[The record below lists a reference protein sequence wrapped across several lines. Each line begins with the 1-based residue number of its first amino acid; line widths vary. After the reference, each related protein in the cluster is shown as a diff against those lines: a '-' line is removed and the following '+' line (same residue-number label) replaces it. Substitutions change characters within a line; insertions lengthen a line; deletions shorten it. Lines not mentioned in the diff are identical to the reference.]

1 MIDNFTNTTQRIGNN
16 KVVTLHFTVC
26 LADGQLLDSTRN
38 RSEPV
43 SFTVGDGNLIE
54 GFEKAI
60 FGLKA
65 GDKRSMLIQA
75 KDAFGDWQEGNVQTF
90 DRNTFVDTTLEIGL
104 IVSFADKSKAE
115 LAGVVKELTADKVI
129 VDFNHPLASR
139 DLLFEVDI
147 ISVRDVSEQ
156 PFTVKL

>member
-1 MIDNFTNTTQRIGNN
+1 MTDEIIQRIGAN
-16 KVVTLHFTVC
+16 KVVTLHFAVC
-26 LADGQLLDSTRN
+26 LANGQLLDTTRE
-38 RSEPV
+38 REQPV
-43 SFTVGDGNLIE
+43 SFTVGDGSLLE

-65 GDKRSMLIQA
+65 GDKRSIFIEA
-75 KDAFGDWQEGNVQTF
+75 KNGFGDWQEGNVQTF
-90 DRNTFVDTTLEIGL
+90 DKNLFADELSVGL
-104 IVSFADKSKAE
+104 VVSFADKSKAE
-115 LAGVVKELTADKVI
+115 LAGVVKEITDQQVT

-156 PFTVKL
+156 PFTLKV

>member
-1 MIDNFTNTTQRIGNN
+1 MSHEPVQRVGVN
-16 KVVTLHFTVC
+16 KVVTLHFAVC
-26 LADGQLLDSTRN
+26 LANGQVLDTTRE
-38 RSEPV
+38 REQPV
-43 SFTVGDGNLIE
+43 SFTVGDGNLLE

-65 GDKRSMLIQA
+65 GDKRSIFIEA
-75 KDAFGDWQEGNVQTF
+75 KNGFGEWQEGNVQTF
-90 DRNTFVDTTLEIGL
+90 DRNLFADQLSVGL
-104 IVSFADKSKAE
+104 VVSFADKSKAE
-115 LAGVVKELTADKVI
+115 LAGVVKELNESQVV

>member
-1 MIDNFTNTTQRIGNN
+1 MSHEIVQRVGAN
-16 KVVTLHFTVC
+16 KVVTLHFAVC
-26 LADGQLLDSTRN
+26 LANGQILDTTRE
-38 RSEPV
+38 RDQPV
-43 SFTVGDGNLIE
+43 SFTVGDGNLLE

-65 GDKRSMLIQA
+65 GDKRSILIEA
-75 KDAFGDWQEGNVQTF
+75 KNGFGEWQEGNVQTF
-90 DRNTFVDTTLEIGL
+90 DRNLFADQLSVGL
-104 IVSFADKSKAE
+104 VVSFADKSKAE
-115 LAGVVKELTADKVI
+115 LAGVVKELNESQVV

-156 PFTVKL
+156 PFTIKL

>member
-1 MIDNFTNTTQRIGNN
+1 MGYVKSGT
-16 KVVTLHFTVC
+16 
-26 LADGQLLDSTRN
+26 
-38 RSEPV
+38 
-43 SFTVGDGNLIE
+43 
-54 GFEKAI
+54 
-60 FGLKA
+60 
-65 GDKRSMLIQA
+65 
-75 KDAFGDWQEGNVQTF
+75 DWQEGNVQTF
-90 DRNTFVDTTLEIGL
+90 DRNTFVDTALEVGL
-104 IVSFADKSKAE
+104 VVSFADKSKAE

>member
-1 MIDNFTNTTQRIGNN
+1 
-16 KVVTLHFTVC
+16 
-26 LADGQLLDSTRN
+26 
-38 RSEPV
+38 
-43 SFTVGDGNLIE
+43 
-54 GFEKAI
+54 
-60 FGLKA
+60 
-65 GDKRSMLIQA
+65 MLIQA

-90 DRNTFVDTTLEIGL
+90 DRNTFVDTALEVGL
-104 IVSFADKSKAE
+104 VVSFADKSKAE
-115 LAGVVKELTADKVI
+115 LAGVVKELTDDKVI

>member
-1 MIDNFTNTTQRIGNN
+1 MTDNTTQRIGNN

-26 LADGQLLDSTRN
+26 LADGQLLDTTRN

-65 GDKRSMLIQA
+65 GDKRSILIQA
-75 KDAFGDWQEGNVQTF
+75 KDAFGDWQEGNATNTIQSRTLIA
-90 DRNTFVDTTLEIGL
+90 RN
-104 IVSFADKSKAE
+104 
-115 LAGVVKELTADKVI
+115 
-129 VDFNHPLASR
+129 R
-139 DLLFEVDI
+139 DCIFHMH
-147 ISVRDVSEQ
+147 
-156 PFTVKL
+156 

>member
-1 MIDNFTNTTQRIGNN
+1 MTDNSTQRIGNN
-16 KVVTLHFTVC
+16 KVVTLHLTVC

-65 GDKRSMLIQA
+65 GDKRSILIQA
-75 KDAFGDWQEGNVQTF
+75 KDAFGDWQEGNVQAF
-90 DRNTFVDTTLEIGL
+90 DRNTFIDTALEVGL
-104 IVSFADKSKAE
+104 VVSFADKSKAE
-115 LAGVVKELTADKVI
+115 LAGVVKELTDDKVI

>member
-1 MIDNFTNTTQRIGNN
+1 MSHEIVQRVGKN
-16 KVVTLHFTVC
+16 KVVTLHFAVC
-26 LADGQLLDSTRN
+26 LANGQILDTTRE
-38 RSEPV
+38 RDQPV
-43 SFTVGDGNLIE
+43 SFTVGDGNLLE

-65 GDKRSMLIQA
+65 GDKRSIVIEA
-75 KDAFGDWQEGNVQTF
+75 KNGFGEWQEGNVQTF
-90 DRNTFVDTTLEIGL
+90 DRNLFADQLSVGL
-104 IVSFADKSKAE
+104 VVSFADKSKAE
-115 LAGVVKELTADKVI
+115 LAGVVKELNESQVV

-156 PFTVKL
+156 PFTIKL

>member
-1 MIDNFTNTTQRIGNN
+1 MSHEVVQRVGAN
-16 KVVTLHFTVC
+16 KVVTLHFAVC
-26 LADGQLLDSTRN
+26 LANGQILDTTRE
-38 RSEPV
+38 RDEPV
-43 SFTVGDGNLIE
+43 SFTVGDGNLLE

-65 GDKRSMLIQA
+65 GDKRSIFIEA
-75 KDAFGDWQEGNVQTF
+75 KNGFGEWQEGNVQTF
-90 DRNTFVDTTLEIGL
+90 DRNLFADQLSVGL
-104 IVSFADKSKAE
+104 VVSFADKSKAE
-115 LAGVVKELTADKVI
+115 LAGVVKELNENHVI

-156 PFTVKL
+156 PFTIKL

>member
-1 MIDNFTNTTQRIGNN
+1 MNDVQRISAN
-16 KVVTLHFTVC
+16 KVVTLHFAVC
-26 LADGQLLDSTRN
+26 LANGQVLDTTRE
-38 RSEPV
+38 RDEPV
-43 SFTVGDGNLIE
+43 SFTVGDGNLLE

-65 GDKRSMLIQA
+65 GDKRSIFIEA
-75 KDAFGDWQEGNVQTF
+75 KNGFGEWQEGNVQTF
-90 DRNTFVDTTLEIGL
+90 DRNLFADQLSVGL
-104 IVSFADKSKAE
+104 VVSFADKSKAE
-115 LAGVVKELTADKVI
+115 LAGVVKELNESQVV

-156 PFTVKL
+156 PFTIKL

>member
-1 MIDNFTNTTQRIGNN
+1 MNDVQRISAN
-16 KVVTLHFTVC
+16 KVVTLHFAVC
-26 LADGQLLDSTRN
+26 LANGQILDTTRE
-38 RSEPV
+38 RDEPV
-43 SFTVGDGNLIE
+43 SFTVGDGNLLE

-65 GDKRSMLIQA
+65 GDKRSIFIEA
-75 KDAFGDWQEGNVQTF
+75 KNGFGEWQEGNVQTF
-90 DRNTFVDTTLEIGL
+90 DRNLFADQLSVGL
-104 IVSFADKSKAE
+104 VVSFADKSKAE
-115 LAGVVKELTADKVI
+115 LAGVVKELNESQVV

-156 PFTVKL
+156 PFTIKL

>member
-1 MIDNFTNTTQRIGNN
+1 MSHEVVQRVGAN
-16 KVVTLHFTVC
+16 KVVTLHFAVC
-26 LADGQLLDSTRN
+26 LANGQILDTTRE
-38 RSEPV
+38 RDEPV
-43 SFTVGDGNLIE
+43 SFTVGDGNLLE

-65 GDKRSMLIQA
+65 GDKRSIFIEA
-75 KDAFGDWQEGNVQTF
+75 KNGFGEWQEGNVQTF
-90 DRNTFVDTTLEIGL
+90 DRNLFADQLSVGL
-104 IVSFADKSKAE
+104 VVSFADKSKAE
-115 LAGVVKELTADKVI
+115 LAGVVKELNESQVV

-156 PFTVKL
+156 PFTIKL

>member
-1 MIDNFTNTTQRIGNN
+1 MSSEVVQRIGP
-16 KVVTLHFTVC
+16 KKTVTLHFAVC
-26 LADGQLLDSTRN
+26 LANGQVLDTTRQ
-38 RSEPV
+38 RDEPV
-43 SFTVGDGNLIE
+43 SFTVGDGSLLE

-65 GDKRSMLIQA
+65 GDKRSIFIEA
-75 KDAFGDWQEGNVQTF
+75 KNGFGEWMDGNVQTF
-90 DRNTFVDTTLEIGL
+90 DRNLFADTDLQVGL
-104 IVSFADKSKAE
+104 VVSFADKSKAE
-115 LAGVVKELTADKVI
+115 LPGVVKEVTENQVV

-156 PFTVKL
+156 PFTIR

>member
-1 MIDNFTNTTQRIGNN
+1 MIVFSLFCRLFSGLFAFESLVSDRFF
-16 KVVTLHFTVC
+16 V
-26 LADGQLLDSTRN
+26 N

-65 GDKRSMLIQA
+65 GDKRSILIQA

-90 DRNTFVDTTLEIGL
+90 DRQD
-104 IVSFADKSKAE
+104 
-115 LAGVVKELTADKVI
+115 
-129 VDFNHPLASR
+129 
-139 DLLFEVDI
+139 
-147 ISVRDVSEQ
+147 
-156 PFTVKL
+156 

>member
-1 MIDNFTNTTQRIGNN
+1 MNDVQRISAN
-16 KVVTLHFTVC
+16 KVVTLHFAVC
-26 LADGQLLDSTRN
+26 LANGQVLDTTRE
-38 RSEPV
+38 RDEPV
-43 SFTVGDGNLIE
+43 SFTVGDGNLLE

-65 GDKRSMLIQA
+65 GDKRSIFIEA
-75 KDAFGDWQEGNVQTF
+75 KNGFGEWQEGNVQTF
-90 DRNTFVDTTLEIGL
+90 DRNLFADQLSVGL
-104 IVSFADKSKAE
+104 VVSFTDKSKAE
-115 LAGVVKELTADKVI
+115 LAGVVKELNESQVV

-156 PFTVKL
+156 PFTIKL

>member
-1 MIDNFTNTTQRIGNN
+1 MSHEIVQRVGAN
-16 KVVTLHFTVC
+16 KVVTLHFAVC
-26 LADGQLLDSTRN
+26 LANGQILDTTRE
-38 RSEPV
+38 RDQPV
-43 SFTVGDGNLIE
+43 SFTVGDGNLLE

-65 GDKRSMLIQA
+65 GDKRSIVIEA
-75 KDAFGDWQEGNVQTF
+75 KNGFGEWQEGNVQTF
-90 DRNTFVDTTLEIGL
+90 DRNLFADQLSVGL
-104 IVSFADKSKAE
+104 VVSFADKSKAE
-115 LAGVVKELTADKVI
+115 LAGVVKELNESQVV

-156 PFTVKL
+156 PFTIKL